1 MNRDDVNV
9 GFLVCCGEV
18 GGKCFSAINVVSGGA
33 SLRLSHLVGGGEELT
48 LKRSKESEK
57 ERRVSKRRDALVCH
71 GGHRQRLIAPSPKGL
86 GCQHIA
92 KRGANR
98 P

>member
-1 MNRDDVNV
+1 MHRDDVNV

-48 LKRSKESEK
+48 LRRSK
-57 ERRVSKRRDALVCH
+57 
-71 GGHRQRLIAPSPKGL
+71 
-86 GCQHIA
+86 
-92 KRGANR
+92 
-98 P
+98 